1 MSVCAQPNGIGGLHL
16 VCNECGGTCP
26 STENKY
32 DDVMHLEG
40 CPRRRRLNVLA
51 KFEDV
56 TVLER
61 QAHNCSIDERL
72 NTADISR
79 TCPAWRHL
87 MGVVTSNP
95 VPAKFCGR
103 DQTDICYDRHYKKH
117 EERVLELSFAID
129 EDLDS

>member
-1 MSVCAQPNGIGGLHL
+1 MPVCAQKNGTGGLHL
-16 VCNECGGTCP
+16 VCDECGGTCP
-26 STENKY
+26 YTENKY

-51 KFEDV
+51 KFGDV

-61 QAHNCSIDERL
+61 QAHHCSIDERL
-72 NTADISR
+72 NTADVSR
-79 TCPAWRHL
+79 TCPAWRRL

-95 VPAKFCGR
+95 TPAMFCGR
-103 DQTDICYDRHYKKH
+103 DRTDTCYNSYYEKH

-129 EDLDS
+129 DNLDS